1 MGVHSKFRPAQ
12 FSLILFLYSLF
23 TGSVLPQTVIK
34 EKIIIK
40 PPAAFTPAL
49 FTKEDCTIK
58 FSVNWS
64 ASNYQGFVGMYDSEG
79 WISTGDWTDGGSVG
93 CSATVSDISSISY
106 QFRLNLP
113 ENVVSQFTYLIEI
126 SGVTVQ
132 RGTGTL
138 VGRWIN
144 FAYAD
149 IGFQPTLYTGF
160 DFELIDNRYGW
171 STGVLNINS
180 EANVNLIP
188 FLNCDTIP
196 FLPNSALINLT
207 IEPEIEGV
215 SFFNWE
221 TRDTIGWSH
230 TVGIDETSNYYVALL
245 PDYLSKEERIIKVT
259 ASYNGY
265 NKSDTLRIPPRYYS
279 ILTEPTRVYMNWLN
293 KHVDVFGFLGDW
305 EEPLP
310 DTIRY
315 NLEILNDNSLI
326 EVVLSNSGERGKL
339 FTNIPHEYGYLG
351 FEVVTT
357 IEKPLNDDTFKI
369 RISATD
375 PGINPVEVEV
385 IYPAQRMLVEFNPKT
400 IMPGDTADVILKKIT
415 EDGSL
420 INFPQDQL
428 FDFGLIGGELYG
440 TIFVPEWGDTTD
452 EGWYVEQ
459 GFKFI
464 GAGEIENLPV
474 ESVLMVKTSEGF
486 SGSVQKE
493 NKETSNSR
501 NLSAYRQLKQKKNA
515 RQQINA
521 FDRDIRND
529 LISKARMETENN
541 LWGIGKISIGNGN
554 HCSDAPKC
562 NTPPKDI
569 QVLLNADYK
578 NGSFGIDSCSSSKN
592 PYGFFLPLTGDNH
605 SNITFEDF
613 DLEICYNEIA
623 DKWQAN
629 IITNQLRIRAIKDLC
644 IDNLIN
650 DGIRIIY
657 NLNQISQ
664 EINNKEEAWKAFVE
678 FYNHMSYPV
687 SAKIM
692 ILEFISNHEQIHL
705 DQYTYYSIPIS
716 LQPERGYFL
725 NEKKYKNFQE
735 LFSDFGPSCAEISNI
750 DSVTNGARLY
760 FEIILELL
768 RKELKDSY
776 KWGRTWENES
786 NINSFITQKKII
798 IKYQDELIKLFPAIK
813 GNVQFSDYY
822 VKGI

>member
-93 CSATVSDISSISY
+93 CSATVSDISNISY

-357 IEKPLNDDTFKI
+357 IEKPLNDDTLKI
-369 RISATD
+369 RISTTE
-375 PGINPVEVEV
+375 PRINPVEVEV

-554 HCSDAPKC
+554 HCSDAPQC
-562 NTPPKDI
+562 DEVINPKLYLHKIERDECANYPKEDGI
-569 QVLLNADYK
+569 TRPYFNNFLK
-578 NGSFGIDSCSSSKN
+578 NFHFIACYSRIINRWQFQIGNNLEYSSKVCLREGKYKYIFNLTQVKNIPQNECLQAETDFFNLLTLIRN
-592 PYGFFLPLTGDNH
+592 PGQYF
-605 SNITFEDF
+605 
-613 DLEICYNEIA
+613 
-623 DKWQAN
+623 
-629 IITNQLRIRAIKDLC
+629 II
-644 IDNLIN
+644 
-650 DGIRIIY
+650 
-657 NLNQISQ
+657 
-664 EINNKEEAWKAFVE
+664 
-678 FYNHMSYPV
+678 PV
-687 SAKIM
+687 AE
-692 ILEFISNHEQIHL
+692 LHEQIHVEQL
-705 DQYTYYSIPIS
+705 DS
-716 LQPERGYFL
+716 LVNKF
-725 NEKKYKNFQE
+725 
-735 LFSDFGPSCAEISNI
+735 IH
-750 DSVTNGARLY
+750 
-760 FEIILELL
+760 
-768 RKELKDSY
+768 
-776 KWGRTWENES
+776 ES
-786 NINSFITQKKII
+786 NILSDIQNFVVKCNDINQKEIAEALATQYFIEKLEKLFDRLSRKWKEMNNLGNEHRI
-798 IKYQDELIKLFPAIK
+798 QDEPRIKSL
-813 GNVQFSDYY
+813 VLQY
-822 VKGI
+822 VAELKCN